1 MLEFWLKLTRWKD
14 YTQKYTDL
22 ILHRYIHM
30 YSLCAYVLSVGMYLL
45 LYAQY
50 ICTCSIHQMRSII
63 GIYAELYFQMS
74 DQLDA

>member
-1 MLEFWLKLTRWKD
+1 
-14 YTQKYTDL
+14 
-22 ILHRYIHM
+22 M

-50 ICTCSIHQMRSII
+50 ICTCSIHQMRSI
-63 GIYAELYFQMS
+63 GIYGEVYFQMS